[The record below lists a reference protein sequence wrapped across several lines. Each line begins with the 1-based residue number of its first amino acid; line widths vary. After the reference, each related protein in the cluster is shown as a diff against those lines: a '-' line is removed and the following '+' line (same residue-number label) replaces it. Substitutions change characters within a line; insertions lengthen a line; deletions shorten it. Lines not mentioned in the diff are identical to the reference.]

1 MAQSV
6 KVLACKYKFLSSDLQ
21 HRHKIYPWQYI
32 PVTPALGRERQ
43 ESWGLLDKPASL
55 AESVNTNR
63 VKDLL
68 SKHKA
73 VG

>member
-21 HRHKIYPWQYI
+21 HRYKIYPWQYI

-43 ESWGLLDKPASL
+43 ESWGLLDKT